1 MPLVDWSKLKDFVS
15 SQQIEIIHTS
25 QPNES
30 PRASSTFVRFCGLQ
44 NEPWLRTNRFRELD
58 VVNKFWWLFRSIS
71 ISDKIQSI
79 LLLILFLWVIESDL
93 VSSIRPPFWKL
104 EKALGLSVL
113 IWPIILY
120 FRTSQWIEPPPSF
133 ISSCMWAVVVKWE
146 KVSSLDSFTEHIWL
160 SSAILEKEKVTD
172 LFLVGSVKTQ
182 VGTIALLGDLGQ
194 LQVFTIW
201 RSRCLKFETS
211 IRWTVDLSFLAR
223 F

>member
-1 MPLVDWSKLKDFVS
+1 MLFF
-15 SQQIEIIHTS
+15 QTS
-25 QPNES
+25 L
-30 PRASSTFVRFCGLQ
+30 RVRV
-44 NEPWLRTNRFRELD
+44 RVRVR
-58 VVNKFWWLFRSIS
+58 VNKFWWLVRSVA
-71 ISDKIQSI
+71 ISDKIQSILI

-211 IRWTVDLSFLAR
+211 IAIGWTVDLSLLAR
-223 F
+223 FKTIIYNKY